1 MRASCDFC
9 FRRCSI
15 EEGYYGYCN
24 ARTNV
29 NGMIR
34 DRAYGK
40 VSAIAIDPVE
50 KKPLYHFMPG
60 TKTLSVAM
68 AGCSFNCA
76 FCQNVKPVVE
86 VGERGNVCFF
96 RQTCYRLPAP
106 SVLSRRC

>member
-60 TKTLSVAM
+60 TRTLSVAM
-68 AGCSFNCA
+68 AGCSFN
-76 FCQNVKPVVE
+76 
-86 VGERGNVCFF
+86 
-96 RQTCYRLPAP
+96 
-106 SVLSRRC
+106 